1 MPLLTA
7 TNHLALMGVHVELST
22 MWSADRLA
30 LLCVVLLVVV
40 VVVVVFTV
48 GDLTRVSATA
58 VGGYSIVLAVA

>member
-1 MPLLTA
+1 
-7 TNHLALMGVHVELST
+7 MGVHVELST